1 VTLRSDHIAGGV
13 FVAFGLLVFA
23 LSGDLPVGTLS
34 FPGAGMMPK
43 LVAGLVILFGL
54 LLILRANESAPF
66 ATVRWE
72 DLPHAARIVAITAA
86 AIALYQTLG
95 FLVTMTLLLFA
106 LTFGAERRHP
116 LAAAPFSIGVVAL
129 TYLLFAVALKTPLEP
144 GILGFSPWAR
154 LRICCSASRARSN
167 PTCCGTRFSDAWSAP
182 SSAYCPASDRS
193 PASAFFCLRPSGST
207 PPSRW

>member
-1 VTLRSDHIAGGV
+1 MTLRSDHIAGGV

-43 LVAGLVILFGL
+43 LVAGLVIVFGL

-66 ATVRWE
+66 ATVPWR
-72 DLPHAARIVAITAA
+72 DLPHAARVVAITAA

-95 FLVTMTLLLFA
+95 FLVTMALLLFA

-116 LAAAPFSIGVVAL
+116 LAAGAFSIGVVAL

-144 GILGFSPWAR
+144 GILG
-154 LRICCSASRARSN
+154 
-167 PTCCGTRFSDAWSAP
+167 
-182 SSAYCPASDRS
+182 Y
-193 PASAFFCLRPSGST
+193 
-207 PPSRW
+207 